1 MLNLKDFFPF
11 SFIKKIDTS
20 FTYEGVI
27 PNYELY
33 TDISLDDYKEMA
45 SNLNNNWNLK
55 TELIKYCEQDSRSPW
70 LIINKINL
78 LIFSKYNLNIHRFQT
93 LPRLSFNIWLT
104 KNFNSKVPILKAQ
117 YNNIKLF
124 PIQGTY
130 WFI

>member
-45 SNLNNNWNLK
+45 SNLNNN
-55 TELIKYCEQDSRSPW
+55 
-70 LIINKINL
+70 
-78 LIFSKYNLNIHRFQT
+78 
-93 LPRLSFNIWLT
+93 
-104 KNFNSKVPILKAQ
+104 
-117 YNNIKLF
+117 
-124 PIQGTY
+124 
-130 WFI
+130 